1 MPDVHSTVL
10 SAVRSQGIR
19 YVRFTWSD
27 NAGLI
32 RAKAVHTAFLADFL
46 EGNRVGVTI
55 ACQALPVMYDAVA
68 PDSGL
73 TPAGEVFLQPDWATF
88 TPIPGGAGQA
98 RVLTDIY
105 LGDQPWSHCPRTFLR
120 RMLGRTAERGLRVMA
135 AFENE
140 FNLLRADGAT
150 WAPADTTVFCQTSA
164 LDQLGPVLNEIT
176 AALEAQGIIV
186 EMVYPEAGPG
196 QFEMPVRYVE
206 GLAAADQQLVFRET
220 VRAAAARSSGLVA
233 SFVPKIF
240 PDKAG
245 NGAHL
250 HLSLWRDDQNLTP
263 DPQRPGEL
271 SAESAAFAAGIL
283 QHLPGLM
290 AITTPSPN
298 SFKRIRPGFWS
309 GAYIC
314 WGHGNREAPLRLPP
328 VSIPGRPVSN
338 FELKTVDP
346 SCNPYLALG
355 AVLAAGLDGLN
366 QGLALGEAVDVDPGT
381 LSEAERQ
388 RRGIRPLPT
397 SLGEALAALDADGV
411 LREALGP
418 DLARSFLAVRRAE
431 WDALKDLPHDEEVR
445 LLLER
450 Y

>member
-1 MPDVHSTVL
+1 MPDILSSVLSTV
-10 SAVRSQGIR
+10 RNQGIR

-32 RAKAVHTAFLADFL
+32 RAKAVHAAFLADFL
-46 EGNRVGVTI
+46 AENRVGITI
-55 ACQALPVMYDAVA
+55 AAQALPVMYDAVA

-73 TPAGEVFLQPDWATF
+73 TPAGEVHLQPDWATF
-88 TPIPGGAGQA
+88 TPIPGVAGQA
-98 RVLTDIY
+98 RVLVDLY
-105 LGDQPWSHCPRTFLR
+105 LADQPWAHCPRTFLR
-120 RMLGRTAERGLRVMA
+120 RMLDRAAERGLRVRA

-140 FNLLRADGAT
+140 FYLLRAEGST

-176 AALEAQGIIV
+176 AALEAQGILA
-186 EMVYPEAGPG
+186 EMVYPESGPG
-196 QFEMPVRYVE
+196 QFELPVRYAE
-206 GLAAADQQLVFRET
+206 GLAAADQQLVVRET
-220 VRAAAARSSGLVA
+220 VRAAAGRCGLIA

-250 HLSLWRDDQNLTP
+250 HLSLWRDGQNLTA
-263 DPQRPGEL
+263 DPARPSEPGP
-271 SAESAAFAAGIL
+271 ESAAFAAGIL
-283 QHLPGLM
+283 RHLPALM

-309 GAYIC
+309 GAFVC
-314 WGHGNREAPLRLPP
+314 WGHGNREAPIRVPP
-328 VSIPGRPVSN
+328 ASVPGQPISN
-338 FELKTVDP
+338 VELKTVDP

-355 AVLAAGLDGLN
+355 AVLAAGLDGLDH
-366 QGLALGEAVDVDPGT
+366 GLTLGEAVDVDPAT

-397 SLGEALAALDADGV
+397 SLDEALPALEEDDV
-411 LREALGP
+411 LCAALGP
-418 DLARSFLAVRRAE
+418 ELSRSFLAVRRAE
-431 WDALKDLPHDEEVR
+431 WEALKEMSHDEEVR

>member
-1 MPDVHSTVL
+1 MPDIRGNVL
-10 SAVRSQGIR
+10 STARSQAIR

-32 RAKAVHTAFLADFL
+32 RAKAVHLAFLADFL

-73 TPAGEVFLQPDWATF
+73 TPAGEVHLQPDWATF
-88 TPIPGGAGQA
+88 QPIPGVARQA
-98 RVLTDIY
+98 RVLADLY

-120 RMLGRTAERGLRVMA
+120 RVLDRAAERGLRVMA

-140 FNLLRADGAT
+140 FNLLRVDGASWT
-150 WAPADTTVFCQTSA
+150 PADTTVFCQTSA
-164 LDQLGPVLNEIT
+164 LDQLGPVLNDIT
-176 AALEAQGIIV
+176 AALEAQGILV

-196 QFEMPVRYVE
+196 QFEMPIRYAE

-220 VRAAAARSSGLVA
+220 VRAAAARAGLVA

-250 HLSLWRDDQNLTP
+250 HFSFWRGDQNLTP
-263 DPQRPGEL
+263 DPRRPDEL
-271 SAESAAFAAGIL
+271 SAETAAIAAGIL
-283 QHLPGLM
+283 RHLPALM
-290 AITTPSPN
+290 AISTPSSN

-309 GAYIC
+309 GAYVC

-328 VSIPGRPVSN
+328 PSVFGHPISN
-338 FELKTVDP
+338 VELKTVDP
-346 SCNPYLALG
+346 TCNPYLALG
-355 AVLAAGLDGLN
+355 AVVAAGLDGLD
-366 QGLALGEAVDVDPGT
+366 QGLTLGEAVDVDPGT
-381 LSEAERQ
+381 LAEAERQ
-388 RRGIRPLPT
+388 RRGILPLPT
-397 SLGEALAALDADGV
+397 SLGEAIAALEADGV
-411 LREALGP
+411 LREALGL

-431 WDALKDLPHDEEVR
+431 WQALKDVPHEEEVR